1 MGTAPEFIRGIWG
14 TIKTENRFN
23 GFLETDYALS
33 LRNAKEETDKSVWQL
48 MVIHTPPNKFGG
60 YSQNTNYKKYCLS
73 DNLKL

>member
-33 LRNAKEETDKSVWQL
+33 LCTAKEETDKSV
-48 MVIHTPPNKFGG
+48 
-60 YSQNTNYKKYCLS
+60 
-73 DNLKL
+73 